1 MYPVELETT
10 DTTEAL
16 ITTQFLVLHESIRI
30 GLELNFTSKKMFLA
44 FQFEKFSFLCT
55 YIPKAHAYGFSMS
68 KMTGATIKKNLFNI
82 FLSNVCIVMELSVCL
97 QFLVFDCLFCVLPL
111 SHSFYWRTYSFCCLV
126 VMCTHV
132 TYYTFSFC
140 ILFV

>member
-55 YIPKAHAYGFSMS
+55 NIPKAHAYGFFHEQNDRCNY
-68 KMTGATIKKNLFNI
+68 K
-82 FLSNVCIVMELSVCL
+82 EESV
-97 QFLVFDCLFCVLPL
+97 
-111 SHSFYWRTYSFCCLV
+111 
-126 VMCTHV
+126 
-132 TYYTFSFC
+132 
-140 ILFV
+140 